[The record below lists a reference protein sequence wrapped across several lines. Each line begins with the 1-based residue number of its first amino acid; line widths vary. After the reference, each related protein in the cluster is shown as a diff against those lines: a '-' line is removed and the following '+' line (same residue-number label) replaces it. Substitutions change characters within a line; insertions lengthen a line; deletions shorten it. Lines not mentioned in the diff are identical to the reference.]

1 MEYLILIVTL
11 AGIVFGADWLVAGA
25 VSIARRFRVSDFVIG
40 AAIVGIGTSMPEL
53 VVSFFGAIKGNADV
67 AIGNVVGSN
76 IFNVLGILGVT
87 ALFFP
92 IAIDKQNMTFEIPLC
107 IAVSVLVTLLAFNF
121 FDGTPAVLGRLD
133 GLVLI
138 LLFAGF
144 MWYSFARDKKEKGER
159 ALHEARSEEAIRREG
174 ERAPHDAGV
183 IGDPAEAIRQEEKTP
198 LWWAIAKVIGGL
210 AVLIVSCDL
219 FVENAVAVA
228 RSFGVNDAF
237 ISLTLIACGTS
248 LPELAASVVA
258 AFKKNTQLALGNIVG
273 SNIFNILLILGLSS
287 QVMPLTSAGI
297 TWVDYVVMI
306 AAATVPLL
314 FGFKGKIGRVGGL
327 LMVAS
332 FVLYTWYLL
341 MGQG

>member
-1 MEYLILIVTL
+1 MEYFILIVTL
-11 AGIVFGADWLVAGA
+11 AGIVLGADWLVAGA

-133 GLVLI
+133 GWVLI

-159 ALHEARSEEAIRREG
+159 APHEARGEEAIRREG
-174 ERAPHDAGV
+174 E
-183 IGDPAEAIRQEEKTP
+183 EAMDTTP

-273 SNIFNILLILGLSS
+273 SNIFNILLILGVSS
-287 QVMPLTSAGI
+287 QVMPLTSVGI

-341 MGQG
+341 MGQ

>member
-1 MEYLILIVTL
+1 MEYVILIVTL

-133 GLVLI
+133 GWVLI

-144 MWYSFARDKKEKGER
+144 MWYSY
-159 ALHEARSEEAIRREG
+159 
-174 ERAPHDAGV
+174 
-183 IGDPAEAIRQEEKTP
+183 
-198 LWWAIAKVIGGL
+198 
-210 AVLIVSCDL
+210 
-219 FVENAVAVA
+219 
-228 RSFGVNDAF
+228 
-237 ISLTLIACGTS
+237 
-248 LPELAASVVA
+248 PEQ
-258 AFKKNTQLALGNIVG
+258 KNT
-273 SNIFNILLILGLSS
+273 
-287 QVMPLTSAGI
+287 T
-297 TWVDYVVMI
+297 
-306 AAATVPLL
+306 
-314 FGFKGKIGRVGGL
+314 
-327 LMVAS
+327 
-332 FVLYTWYLL
+332 
-341 MGQG
+341 